1 MKSLSE
7 FAANIKKG
15 NIENPLP
22 YDLKTDR
29 DILSQFCIE
38 IEEAIQD
45 GEELTDEAQ
54 AIWDAKPAMWC
65 DARLK
70 GTPDF
75 SAMGAAIWG
84 DCK

>member
-1 MKSLSE
+1 MKSLNE
-7 FAANIKKG
+7 FVADYRRSPSVLVI
-15 NIENPLP
+15 
-22 YDLKTDR
+22 TDR

-45 GEELTDEAQ
+45 GDELTEEAE

-75 SAMGAAIWG
+75 SATGAAIWG

>member
-7 FAANIKKG
+7 FVADYRRSPTVLVSN
-15 NIENPLP
+15 
-22 YDLKTDR
+22 DR

-38 IEEAIQD
+38 IEEAIDD

-54 AIWDAKPAMWC
+54 AIWDAKPEMWC

-75 SAMGAAIWG
+75 SAAGAAIWG